1 MVGVLTIQTLVEKIV
16 THQNLVE
23 TIEKGS
29 NALVESIHSINFMN
43 LEIGEKWEKTS
54 TQNSLKAIGVLPTP

>member
-1 MVGVLTIQTLVEKIV
+1 MVGVLTIQTSIEKIV

-43 LEIGEKWEKTS
+43 L
-54 TQNSLKAIGVLPTP
+54 

>member
-23 TIEKGS
+23 TIGKGS
-29 NALVESIHSINFMN
+29 NTLVESIHSTNFMN
-43 LEIGEKWEKTS
+43 L
-54 TQNSLKAIGVLPTP
+54 